1 MDADRQLIQVRLQ
14 RLANLRK
21 AALALVLLQFRESVG
36 EHLARSQALHP
47 QKRGGQAQ
55 HRQRDPEAPAQ
66 LASSALV
73 QKSHC
78 IFSAGRPRSRV
89 NQGHT
94 RRQNGLRNVPTSAL
108 ELNRMRVS

>member
-14 RLANLRK
+14 RLANLRQ

-47 QKRGGQAQ
+47 QERGRQAQ

-66 LASSALV
+66 LASSAV

-108 ELNRMRVS
+108 GLNRMRVS